1 MHVFRIYWACYSPK
15 IQFSP
20 LCLNKEMCLITSIA
34 FLDVVFLWIVK
45 QCVCIHFIWLF
56 SPHFSPCVYFTISL
70 NVLQET
76 RNLLNIACER
86 NFTIIIEISDN
97 KSYVKKLSDVN
108 LHCFI
113 ILLIAAFPSYRTKTW
128 RVCFSAVAAGKN
140 DIHCQ
145 CFSDSL
151 IIIIMFSSL
160 NTCIFLS
167 HFDNLIFH
175 ILVKKII

>member
-20 LCLNKEMCLITSIA
+20 LCLIKEMCLITSIA
-34 FLDVVFLWIVK
+34 FLDVVFMWIVK

-56 SPHFSPCVYFTISL
+56 SPHFSPCVYFTMSL

-108 LHCFI
+108 LPCFI

-128 RVCFSAVAAGKN
+128 RVFCSCCWEKWHSLSMFFRQLDNSNYVFIVEYMYLFVTLWQFNISYFSKK
-140 DIHCQ
+140 DH
-145 CFSDSL
+145 
-151 IIIIMFSSL
+151 
-160 NTCIFLS
+160 
-167 HFDNLIFH
+167 
-175 ILVKKII
+175 LV